1 MPGHF
6 KIKSKINLD
15 SAEVGQVI
23 PESDFCTLTPDG
35 SFVQL
40 EYIEEE
46 KGKRSITIKPGIWAI
61 TSSMMGLLLKPTE
74 LTRDRILESFLST
87 KNITDRADKFFS
99 RLHVYKEFGIEV
111 PKRTILLY
119 GPPGTGKT
127 VAISEVCQK
136 YSDMKNAAIVLWKTD
151 KHDPHDVKQL
161 FKYATYEG
169 VERLILV
176 AEDLGGVEID
186 QVRIKSEASLLA
198 LLDNKEKALTIP
210 TLILVTTN
218 FPENFLANLMD
229 RPERI
234 DDKIEVGYPSVEARK
249 ELFKFFARPGQEIP
263 EEAFELL
270 SSKSCE
276 SFTPAH
282 IKEIYLRAAI
292 YDLTLPDS
300 IRSLAK
306 DVERYKNAFSKRK
319 TLGIGMSNSYDD

>member
-15 SAEVGQVI
+15 DAEVGQII
-23 PESDFCTLTPDG
+23 PESDFCTLTQNG
-35 SFVQL
+35 AFVQL
-40 EYIEEE
+40 EYVEEE
-46 KGKRSITIKPGIWAI
+46 KGKRTVNIKPGIWAI
-61 TSSMMGLLLKPTE
+61 ASSLGGLVLKPTE
-74 LTRDRILESFLST
+74 LTRDRILETFLST

-127 VAISEVCQK
+127 VAISQVCQK

-151 KHDPHDVKQL
+151 KHDPYEVKQL
-161 FKYATYEG
+161 FKFATYEG

-176 AEDLGGVEID
+176 AEDLGGVEVD
-186 QVRIKSEASLLA
+186 QMRIKSEPALLS

-234 DDKIEVGYPSVEARK
+234 DDKIEVGYPGPEHRK
-249 ELFKFFARPGQEIP
+249 ELFKFFARPGQEVP
-263 EEAFELL
+263 GSVLDML
-270 SSKSCE
+270 GDKRCE

-282 IKEIYLRAAI
+282 LKEIFVRAAI
-292 YDLTLPDS
+292 YDL
-300 IRSLAK
+300 SLQESVESMVK

-319 TLGIGMSNSYDD
+319 SMGISSRDDS

>member
-6 KIKSKINLD
+6 KIKSKVNLD
-15 SAEVGQVI
+15 QAEVGQVI
-23 PESDFCTLTPDG
+23 PESDFCTLTQSG
-35 SFVQL
+35 AFVQL

-46 KGKRSITIKPGIWAI
+46 KGKRSVTIKPGIWAI
-61 TSSMMGLLLKPTE
+61 ASSIAGLQLKPTE
-74 LTRDRILESFLST
+74 LTHDRILETFLST

-151 KHDPHDVKQL
+151 KHDPYEVKML
-161 FKYATYEG
+161 FKYAQYEG

-176 AEDLGGVEID
+176 AEDLGGVEVD

-234 DDKIEVGYPSVEARK
+234 DDKIEVGYPTSEQRK
-249 ELFKFFARPGQEIP
+249 ELFRFFARPGQVITD
-263 EEAFELL
+263 EAFELIG
-270 SSKSCE
+270 SKACE

-282 IKEIYLRAAI
+282 LKEVFLRSAI
-292 YDLTLPDS
+292 YDLSIVES
-300 IRSLAK
+300 IRSLAA

-319 TLGIGMSNSYDD
+319 PMGITRASYDD